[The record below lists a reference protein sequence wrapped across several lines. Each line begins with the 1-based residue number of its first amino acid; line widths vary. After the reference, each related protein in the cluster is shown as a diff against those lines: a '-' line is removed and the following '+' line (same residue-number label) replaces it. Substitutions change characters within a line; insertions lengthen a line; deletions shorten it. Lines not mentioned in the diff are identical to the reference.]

1 MHQQQVSSNFYN
13 SNNQPRQS
21 GSYGYPGDWSAG
33 PLAKSPSDVRHKKV
47 YGTRSNG
54 HDYDESSMSRLAKH
68 THGAPI
74 IMSSRYRSKSAKP
87 VQAFGH
93 ESKNVRNQN
102 AFSAVPCADEAQ
114 AYDEPGFHANGTC
127 LPRIIKPRKRRKKD
141 RKPVTGAA
149 MENSSPSP
157 FTFAGNQSSGFM
169 QSMSVANNNN
179 SDFSF
184 NQMNESFRR
193 PRPPT
198 GESNLFFNCD
208 FDPSSALPLPSSTSS
223 SPISMSNSSLSS
235 STNTSSC
242 SCRLCDPNCKIWAFP
257 LRRSFSDN
265 AAELEHHNN
274 GNSEGGETRKR
285 DVGVIGGNRV
295 KTEWNSGGESTLS
308 ILDMLEFSGFQ
319 RHFSDVNRLRS
330 ESSSDSGDSGCDL
343 LLNGLNISD
352 DIVSSTMKTVSDSLT
367 SERLNAITRQLSEFS
382 LMAQNTSSPMADEI
396 VFHDSNNLSHL
407 DANDRAKRGVCRDN
421 SPEFSFNTEST
432 LESLSACDFGDHQRQ
447 RRQQRSN
454 LDNFL
459 AMDMA
464 ASGSNCNYGNLM
476 SPMLVNKQNYGL
488 SHSVDL
494 NNNQPDG
501 VIDSLKERT
510 LLFDC
515 FDATWTG
522 SWAVLN
528 VHPHVCSLDV
538 HEQFM

>member
-1 MHQQQVSSNFYN
+1 MHQQQVSSNFYGP
-13 SNNQPRQS
+13 SNQPRQS
-21 GSYGYPGDWSAG
+21 GSYGYPGDWAAA
-33 PLAKSPSDVRHKKV
+33 PLTKSPSDVRHRKV
-47 YGTRSNG
+47 YGSRSNG

-87 VQAFGH
+87 VQPFGH
-93 ESKNVRNQN
+93 ESKIVRNQN
-102 AFSAVPCADEAQ
+102 APSGDETQ
-114 AYDEPGFHANGTC
+114 AYEESGYHANGTC

-149 MENSSPSP
+149 AMENNPTSP
-157 FTFAGNQSSGFM
+157 FTFASNQSSGYM
-169 QSMSVANNNN
+169 QNMSVASN
-179 SDFSF
+179 DFAF
-184 NQMNESFRR
+184 HNQMNESFRH
-193 PRPPT
+193 PAPPPNDN
-198 GESNLFFNCD
+198 NLFFNCD
-208 FDPSSALPLPSSTSS
+208 FDPGSVLPLPSSTSS

-274 GNSEGGETRKR
+274 GNSDGGATRKK

-308 ILDMLEFSGFQ
+308 ILEMIEFSDFQ
-319 RHFSDVNRLRS
+319 QRQHFSDVNRLRS

-382 LMAQNTSSPMADEI
+382 LMAQNTSTPTMTKEI
-396 VFHDSNNLSHL
+396 AFHDSSNLSHL
-407 DANDRAKRGVCRDN
+407 DANDHAKHGVCIDN
-421 SPEFSFNTEST
+421 SPEFSFNTET
-432 LESLSACDFGDHQRQ
+432 TCDFGDHQR
-447 RRQQRSN
+447 RQQQHSN

-464 ASGSNCNYGNLM
+464 ASINCNYGNLM

-488 SHSVDL
+488 NNSIDL
-494 NNNQPDG
+494 NNNHHDGG

-515 FDATWTG
+515 FDVTWKG
-522 SWAVLN
+522 S
-528 VHPHVCSLDV
+528 STS
-538 HEQFM
+538 

>member
-13 SNNQPRQS
+13 QTNCSNNQPRRS
-21 GSYGYPGDWSAG
+21 GSYGYPGDWAAA
-33 PLAKSPSDVRHKKV
+33 PLVKSPSDVRHRKV

-93 ESKNVRNQN
+93 ESKNVHNQN
-102 AFSAVPCADEAQ
+102 AFSAVPSADETQ
-114 AYDEPGFHANGTC
+114 AYDEPGYHANGTC

-149 MENSSPSP
+149 MENNPSSP

-169 QSMSVANNNN
+169 QNMSVASGNN
-179 SDFSF
+179 SNGSDFPF
-184 NQMNESFRR
+184 HNQMNESFRH
-193 PRPPT
+193 PGPPPSD
-198 GESNLFFNCD
+198 SNLFFNCD
-208 FDPSSALPLPSSTSS
+208 FDPGTALPLPSSTSS

-274 GNSEGGETRKR
+274 SICDGSETRKK

-295 KTEWNSGGESTLS
+295 KTDWNSGGESTLS
-308 ILDMLEFSGFQ
+308 ILDMIEFSDFQNKQ
-319 RHFSDVNRLRS
+319 RHFTDVNRLRS

-352 DIVSSTMKTVSDSLT
+352 DIVSSTMKTVSD
-367 SERLNAITRQLSEFS
+367 ERLSAITKQLGEFS
-382 LMAQNTSSPMADEI
+382 LMAQNTSTPMANEI
-396 VFHDSNNLSHL
+396 IFHDSNNLSHI
-407 DANDRAKRGVCRDN
+407 DANERAKHGVCIDY
-421 SPEFSFNTEST
+421 SPEFSFNTES
-432 LESLSACDFGDHQRQ
+432 LSSCDFGDHQRR
-447 RRQQRSN
+447 RRQQHSN

-459 AMDMA
+459 ALDMA

-476 SPMLVNKQNYGL
+476 SPMLVNKQSYGL
-488 SHSVDL
+488 NNSVDL
-494 NNNQPDG
+494 NNNHPGAPDG
-501 VIDSLKERT
+501 VIESLIERT

-515 FDATWTG
+515 FDVTWTG
-522 SWAVLN
+522 S
-528 VHPHVCSLDV
+528 SS
-538 HEQFM
+538 